1 MEDLRLKVGYLKRRL
16 KEELK
21 GWLEGRLKGGL
32 TSSKPLPPSL
42 PCFKFFL
49 PLHCPLSGGS
59 GKSLY
64 MWPGLASLA
73 PTTYTKTCPAYAT
86 PFVPTLL
93 KTASPERLLRPPLAS
108 SPASNFFSL
117 YNAPLS
123 GGLRQL
129 FVYVAKALPTLP
141 PCFTFFFP
149 LHRPLSEGLTA
160 KQAPATY
167 TKTCP
172 AYATPFVPTLPKTPS
187 PERLLRP
194 PLPSSP
200 ASNSFSLY
208 TAPSQEASGKSL
220 YMWPGLASPERL
232 RRPPPTL
239 PCFKFFL
246 PLHSPSPEALG

>member
-1 MEDLRLKVGYLKRRL
+1 MGYLKGRL

-49 PLHCPLSGGS
+49 PLHRPLSGGL
-59 GKSLY
+59 GQVFVYVAGPNHIYKNL
-64 MWPGLASLA
+64 PRL
-73 PTTYTKTCPAYAT
+73 C
-86 PFVPTLL
+86 PFVPNLL

-108 SPASNFFSL
+108 SPASNFFFL
-117 YNAPLS
+117 YNAPSQEAS
-123 GGLRQL
+123 GNSL
-129 FVYVAKALPTLP
+129 YMWPKP
-141 PCFTFFFP
+141 PLASPLLHIFFP
-149 LHRPLSEGLTA
+149 FIPSPRRRPQASLKA
-160 KQAPATY
+160 KQTPATY
-167 TKTCP
+167 TKICP

-187 PERLLRP
+187 PKRLLRP

-220 YMWPGLASPERL
+220 YMWRGSLPRNAFEGPPLASPASNFFSLYTAPL
-232 RRPPPTL
+232 RRPW
-239 PCFKFFL
+239 
-246 PLHSPSPEALG
+246 AGLG